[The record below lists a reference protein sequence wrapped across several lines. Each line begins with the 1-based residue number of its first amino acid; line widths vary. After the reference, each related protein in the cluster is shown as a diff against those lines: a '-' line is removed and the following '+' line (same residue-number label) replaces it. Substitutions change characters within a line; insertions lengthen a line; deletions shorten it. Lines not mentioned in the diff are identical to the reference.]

1 MTKIRSP
8 KSNYRKKCIEE
19 IEKRK
24 YGGDFM
30 KKSFYIWG
38 LIFLSALLFVG
49 DNYHISEL
57 STENPSIE
65 KLFES
70 NAYDEASKNM
80 VFPVWE

>member
-1 MTKIRSP
+1 
-8 KSNYRKKCIEE
+8 
-19 IEKRK
+19 
-24 YGGDFM
+24 M